1 MSPPSKREFDIDAYL
16 KFLGSGIRGRQTLAI
31 NNKQSE
37 AEGWSAGEGQ
47 SLSQYLNSLSSQP
60 RNVAKRKK
68 RSYIKYQN
76 NKKKKKKKQRKE
88 REPLGLVKSRDI
100 KSPKP

>member
-1 MSPPSKREFDIDAYL
+1 MF
-16 KFLGSGIRGRQTLAI
+16 
-31 NNKQSE
+31 NSE

-60 RNVAKRKK
+60 GNVAKRKK
-68 RSYIKYQN
+68 RSYIKYQNN